1 MYTRD
6 AELALADVRYTDIQ
20 VPQYEEF
27 FGISFEI
34 GWDDKID
41 FRLLQDEIEDDIL
54 PAEVE
59 DDIL

>member
-41 FRLLQDEIEDDIL
+41 FRLLQDVIEDDIL
-54 PAEVE
+54 PSEVVDE
-59 DDIL
+59 IL

>member
-20 VPQYEEF
+20 VPSYEEF
-27 FGISFEI
+27 HGISFDM
-34 GWDDKID
+34 GWDNQID
-41 FRLLQDEIEDDIL
+41 FRLLQDVIEDDVL

-59 DDIL
+59 DIL